1 MEKMNMNM
9 MKLMK
14 RNRRVITGVYN
25 LTPYV
30 FEKPSDVTV
39 PPYLLAITAAV
50 RGRRLER
57 INEKLIWSYP
67 AEFRG
72 ALEFLYM
79 PIYRKPTAR
88 LTAVPS
94 ETEPENIW
102 VEEIDPAPAK
112 AIGAVVII
120 DGEVDDIVNP
130 KAEGDVV
137 DLVDGADRIELNI
150 VPIGT
155 IRKNAGPLA
164 SFFAGYGLPRAP
176 RRSDLYDEE

>member
-14 RNRRVITGVYN
+14 RNRRVITGFYN

-30 FEKPSDVTV
+30 FETISDVSV
-39 PPYLLAITAAV
+39 PPDLLAKTAAV

-67 AEFRG
+67 AEFRE

-88 LTAVPS
+88 LTALDGA
-94 ETEPENIW
+94 EPDYAY
-102 VEEIDPAPAK
+102 VEEIDLAPTK
-112 AIGAVVII
+112 AIGAVVIV

-130 KAEGDVV
+130 AADGDVV
-137 DLVDGADRIELNI
+137 DLVVGPDRIELNI

-155 IRKNAGPLA
+155 IRKNAGPL
-164 SFFAGYGLPRAP
+164 SGFFAGYGLPRAP
-176 RRSDLYDEE
+176 RRVDFYNEE